1 VPHRIT
7 LIPGDGIGPEV
18 TEAARLVVEATEVD
32 VVWDVQDAGAAV
44 MEREGTPLP
53 DRVLRS
59 VEATR
64 TALKG
69 PITTPVGTGFR
80 SVNVTLRQELDL
92 FAAVRPALSLPGVT
106 SRHSAVDLVVI
117 RENTEDL
124 YAGIE
129 FEVGSVAVQRLRAEL
144 RELAGFEIRDDA
156 GVTVKPISVSGT
168 RRIVRFAFDFARRNG
183 RRSITVGHKA
193 NIMRFSDG
201 VFLFTAG
208 AEAQFYQDVWFD
220 EMQVDELAMHLVS
233 EPETLDVLLLP
244 NLYGDIISDLC
255 AGLVGGLGL
264 APGANLGWEYAV
276 FEPVHGTA
284 PDIAGKGLANPIAT
298 ILSAAMMLAHL
309 GETRAAQAVRSAV
322 ATVLAEGEVRT
333 RDLGG
338 SSSTLEVAKAI
349 SDAARDDLAAGEAP
363 AAGLPEPE

>member
-1 VPHRIT
+1 MAHRVT

-18 TEAARLVVEATEVD
+18 CTAAQQVVGAAGVEVE
-32 VVWDVQDAGAAV
+32 WDVQPAGAAV

-59 VEATR
+59 IEANR

-80 SVNVTLRQELDL
+80 SVNVALRQELDL
-92 FAAVRPALSLPGVT
+92 FAAVRPSAGLPGVPT
-106 SRHSAVDLVVI
+106 RHPRVDLVVI

-129 FEVGSVAVQRLRAEL
+129 FERGSASLERLRAEL
-144 RELAGFEIRDDA
+144 RRLAGFEVKPDA
-156 GVTVKPISVSGT
+156 GVTVKPISISGT
-168 RRIVRFAFDFARRNG
+168 RRIVRFALDFARRNQ
-183 RRSITVGHKA
+183 RRTVTVGHKA

-208 AEAQFYQDVWFD
+208 AEAQFHEDIWFQ
-220 EMQVDELAMHLVS
+220 EMQVDELALRLAT
-233 EPETLDVLLLP
+233 EPEGLDLLLLP
-244 NLYGDIISDLC
+244 NLYWDIVSDLC

-276 FEPVHGTA
+276 FEPVHGSA
-284 PDIAGKGLANPIAT
+284 PDIAGKGLANPVAI

-309 GETRAAQAVRSAV
+309 GETDAAAAVRTGVRAV
-322 ATVLAEGEVRT
+322 LSKGRVRT

-338 SSSTLEVAKAI
+338 SATTEE
-349 SDAARDDLAAGEAP
+349 LAAAIAEATRE
-363 AAGLPEPE
+363 ALGR

>member
-1 VPHRIT
+1 MAHRVT

-18 TEAARLVVEATEVD
+18 AEAARRVVEATGVEIN
-32 VVWDVQDAGAAV
+32 WDVQEAGAAV
-44 MEREGTPLP
+44 TRTGGTPLP

-59 VEATR
+59 IETTR

-80 SVNVTLRQELDL
+80 SVNVALRQELDL
-92 FAAVRPALSLPGVT
+92 FAAVRPAQSLPGIP
-106 SRHSAVDLVVI
+106 SRFADVDLVVI

-129 FEVGSVAVQRLRAEL
+129 FMVASNQLARL
-144 RELAGFEIRDDA
+144 RELVRDLLGIELPWDA
-156 GVTVKPISVSGT
+156 GATVKPISVTGT

-183 RRSITVGHKA
+183 REKVTVGHKA
-193 NIMRFSDG
+193 NIMRYSDG
-201 VFLFTAG
+201 LFLFTAA
-208 AEAQFYQDVWFD
+208 AESASYPDIEFEECQI
-220 EMQVDELAMHLVS
+220 DELAYRLVV

-244 NLYGDIISDLC
+244 NLYGDILSDLC

-276 FEPVHGTA
+276 FEPVHGSA
-284 PDIAGKGLANPIAT
+284 PDIAGKGLANPTAI
-298 ILSAAMMLAHL
+298 ILSAAMMLDHL
-309 GETRAAQAVRSAV
+309 GEAEAGRGVRKAVRSAV
-322 ATVLAEGEVRT
+322 AQGDVRT

-338 SSSTLEVAKAI
+338 SASTEEMAEAIARATKAALASS
-349 SDAARDDLAAGEAP
+349 
-363 AAGLPEPE
+363 

>member
-1 VPHRIT
+1 MAHRVT

-18 TEAARLVVEATEVD
+18 AEAARRVVEATGVEIN
-32 VVWDVQDAGAAV
+32 WDVQEAGAAV
-44 MEREGTPLP
+44 TRTGGTPLP

-59 VEATR
+59 IETTR

-80 SVNVTLRQELDL
+80 SVNVALRQELDL
-92 FAAVRPALSLPGVT
+92 FAAVRPAQSLPGIP
-106 SRHSAVDLVVI
+106 SRYADVDLVVI

-129 FEVGSVAVQRLRAEL
+129 FMVASNQLARL
-144 RELAGFEIRDDA
+144 RELVRDLLGIEIPWDA
-156 GVTVKPISVSGT
+156 GATVKPISVTGT

-183 RRSITVGHKA
+183 REKVTVGHKA
-193 NIMRFSDG
+193 NIMRYSDG
-201 VFLFTAG
+201 LFLFTAA
-208 AEAQFYQDVWFD
+208 AESASYPDIEFEECQIV
-220 EMQVDELAMHLVS
+220 ELAYRLVV

-244 NLYGDIISDLC
+244 NLYGDILSDLC

-276 FEPVHGTA
+276 FEPVHGSA
-284 PDIAGKGLANPIAT
+284 PDIAGKGLANPTAI
-298 ILSAAMMLAHL
+298 ILSAAMMLDHL
-309 GETRAAQAVRSAV
+309 GEAEAGRGVREAVRSA
-322 ATVLAEGEVRT
+322 LAQGDVRT

-338 SSSTLEVAKAI
+338 SASTEEMAEGIARATKAALASS
-349 SDAARDDLAAGEAP
+349 
-363 AAGLPEPE
+363 